1 MLKTIMLDLK
11 PGMRLDQAIASGAED
26 LSRSRVQ
33 ALIKEGSVR
42 VNGKKIL
49 DAASKTKE
57 GMVCVVTIPDAVP
70 SVMIAQNIPLDIV
83 FEDEHL
89 LVINKPAG
97 MTVHPAAGN
106 REGTLVHALLHHC
119 GDTLSGIGGVAR
131 PGIVHRLDKDTSGL
145 MVVAKHDT
153 AHQHLAAQLAKRTLK
168 RVYQAVIWGRMN
180 LASGAL
186 DGAISRSHQN
196 RKKMAVVKE
205 GKQARTHYEEIEVFW
220 TKPVGKRPGEALAS
234 IVECRLETGRTHQ
247 IRVHFSHA
255 GHGLVGDALYGAA
268 SSQRLRHFPEAAIS
282 QGSREALINF
292 GRQALHALEIGFIHP
307 ISHEIMHFSAALPND
322 INSLIQKIKY
332 AHLDNT

>member
-1 MLKTIMLDLK
+1 
-11 PGMRLDQAIASGAED
+11 MRLDQAIASEVED

-33 ALIKEGSVR
+33 ALIKQGSVSID
-42 VNGKKIL
+42 GKKAL
-49 DAASKTKE
+49 DSSVKTKE
-57 GMVCVVTIPDAVP
+57 GTICVVTIPDAAP
-70 SVMIAQNIPLDIV
+70 SVMVAENITLDIV

-97 MTVHPAAGN
+97 MTVHPAVGN

-145 MVVAKHDT
+145 MVVAKHDA

-180 LASGAL
+180 IASGAL
-186 DGAISRSHQN
+186 EGDISRSHQN
-196 RKKMAVVKE
+196 RKKMAVVKK
-205 GKQARTHYEEIEVFW
+205 GKHARTHYEEIEVFW

-234 IVECRLETGRTHQ
+234 MVECRLETGRTHQ

-255 GHGLVGDALYGAA
+255 GHGLVGDALYGAV
-268 SSQRLRHFPEAAIS
+268 SSQRLRHYPEAAVS
-282 QGSREALINF
+282 EGAREALINF

-307 ISHEIMHFSAALPND
+307 ISHETMSFTAPLTDD
-322 INSLIQKIKY
+322 INSLIKKLKY